1 MYIVNM
7 ILLFYYSFKSMQQ
20 FGLGVT
26 RLRDIIHEKL
36 RQEEEDQGD
45 MHVVA
50 KSGVK
55 VDVIF

>member
-1 MYIVNM
+1 M

-45 MHVVA
+45 IHVVA